1 MLAGRVQ
8 CPCAPAGPRTFLQRV
23 SGPLGA
29 APNAISTPRSP
40 GSPGGRQVWRL
51 LTAAPGSPGPQHQQ
65 RVACKAG
72 PRLGHLPTGRGRGL
86 RGSGRSDSGA
96 RISGSGGLCRG
107 ARGSASSGVGGGRG
121 RRGRGRIVRRRGA
134 KRGGRNGGERSCGV
148 PKSRSAPSSRRRDA
162 RGLAQVPAAAPTV
175 REPAAL
181 QAEGGELRWRD
192 ARPVPASSSARP
204 GARAAL
210 VRCGGGPRARRP
222 GLAVRAAAAASCLPG
237 ATSEPQTEEPRG
249 GASPP
254 TPGPAA
260 PPRRAARAASA
271 GLGPL

>member
-8 CPCAPAGPRTFLQRV
+8 CPCAPTGPRTFQQRV

-29 APNAISTPRSP
+29 APNAISTPRSA

-121 RRGRGRIVRRRGA
+121 RGGGGQDRTPKRSEARLQERRGA
-134 KRGGRNGGERSCGV
+134 LLRGPQVQICPEQPPPGC
-148 PKSRSAPSSRRRDA
+148 SRP
-162 RGLAQVPAAAPTV
+162 
-175 REPAAL
+175 
-181 QAEGGELRWRD
+181 
-192 ARPVPASSSARP
+192 RP
-204 GARAAL
+204 GACSGTHGQGTGRAP
-210 VRCGGGPRARRP
+210 GGRRGVAVARRP
-222 GLAVRAAAAASCLPG
+222 PG
-237 ATSEPQTEEPRG
+237 AR
-249 GASPP
+249 
-254 TPGPAA
+254 
-260 PPRRAARAASA
+260 
-271 GLGPL
+271 L